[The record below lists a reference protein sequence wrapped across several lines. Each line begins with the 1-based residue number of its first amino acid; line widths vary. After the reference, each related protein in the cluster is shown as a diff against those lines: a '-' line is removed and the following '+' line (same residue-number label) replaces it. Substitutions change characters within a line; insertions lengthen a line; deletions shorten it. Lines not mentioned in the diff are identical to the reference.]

1 MEIPSSL
8 TNARLYVRVPQHIYA
23 ADNIVRTIGQWTDM
37 LWTIVSDRIVHADRV
52 VDADNGRQVCVWWA
66 AAVVQLELPGGREL
80 LP

>member
-1 MEIPSSL
+1 MP
-8 TNARLYVRVPQHIYA
+8 RHIYA
-23 ADNIVRTIGQWTDM
+23 ADNIVRTIGLWTDM
-37 LWTIVSDRIVHADRV
+37 LWTIVSDRV